1 MQKECGASIM
11 LITHDLGVVAEMAD
25 YVVVMYAGKI
35 VEKGTVYE
43 IFDNPLHPYTM
54 GIQKAKPSLA
64 SDAAEELYSIPG
76 NVPNPINIPDECL
89 FKGRCGRRCGKC
101 EGKYPKEIK
110 VTETH
115 SVFCHL
121 YDEEGGAE

>member
-1 MQKECGASIM
+1 M
-11 LITHDLGVVAEMAD
+11 
-25 YVVVMYAGKI
+25 
-35 VEKGTVYE
+35 
-43 IFDNPLHPYTM
+43 HPYTR

-64 SDAAEELYSIPG
+64 SDSGNELYSIPG

-89 FKGRCGRRCGKC
+89 FKGRCDRRCEKC

-110 VTETH
+110 LSPTH

-121 YDEEGGAE
+121 YNEEGRDD

>member
-1 MQKECGASIM
+1 M

-43 IFDNPLHPYTM
+43 IFDDPRHPYTK
-54 GIQKAKPSLA
+54 GIQKAKPSLDSNA
-64 SDAAEELYSIPG
+64 SSELYSIPG
-76 NVPNPINIPDECL
+76 NVPNPINIPDECF
-89 FKGRCGRRCGKC
+89 FKGRCNKRCGKC
-101 EGKYPKEIK
+101 EGSPYPKEIK
-110 VTETH
+110 ITETH

-121 YDEEGGAE
+121 YDDQEGGE